1 MSLEAIKKVAQ
12 TEAETKQRK
21 AEAAVTAKKLVADA
35 EQAGNESLRKART
48 EAEAK
53 SRELLAKA
61 EERAAVRTAECR
73 RDYTGSGKY
82 NSENDYDNDPSLDGK
97 FPFLFR
103 LFHGSGIYA
112 SVSLHKL
119 DIICISISAVI
130 FFHKYTPGKINK
142 LVFSESI
149 TDFR

>member
-61 EERAAVRTAECR
+61 EERAAQSTQECAALGSAAESKLEEAAALIVRR
-73 RDYTGSGKY
+73 V
-82 NSENDYDNDPSLDGK
+82 
-97 FPFLFR
+97 
-103 LFHGSGIYA
+103 
-112 SVSLHKL
+112 VS
-119 DIICISISAVI
+119 S
-130 FFHKYTPGKINK
+130 
-142 LVFSESI
+142 
-149 TDFR
+149 

>member
-1 MSLEAIKKVAQ
+1 MSLEAIKKVAR

-61 EERAAVRTAECR
+61 EERAAVRTAEIAAQSKQECAALCSAAESKLEEAAALIVR
-73 RDYTGSGKY
+73 RV
-82 NSENDYDNDPSLDGK
+82 
-97 FPFLFR
+97 
-103 LFHGSGIYA
+103 
-112 SVSLHKL
+112 VS
-119 DIICISISAVI
+119 S
-130 FFHKYTPGKINK
+130 
-142 LVFSESI
+142 
-149 TDFR
+149 